1 VSLLVTQGYASD
13 LASPSFSCLPSGYIL
28 FVPAPGAGK
37 KVLLLSSSPL
47 VLVCCV
53 ARSLTPYIPS
63 SCLKTFQK
71 LTRPPLIERK
81 VTSLRSQSHAI
92 LYKQTRHLNIRP
104 KTKSTM
110 QYSTALILAV
120 ASLAA
125 AQSTSTTTSSAATS
139 SATGTNQSGCGQA
152 IDAYE
157 NNSTTASSPQEP
169 Y

>member
-104 KTKSTM
+104 KNQKHH
-110 QYSTALILAV
+110 AILNRSHPGRRQPGRRPIHQHHNFQRSNLV
-120 ASLAA
+120 RHRYQPIRLRP
-125 AQSTSTTTSSAATS
+125 
-139 SATGTNQSGCGQA
+139 GH
-152 IDAYE
+152 
-157 NNSTTASSPQEP
+157 
-169 Y
+169 